1 KNADNEQQLS
11 LTSRRLSTHEYLL
24 FSIQD
29 ITEIEEAINRQR
41 VAGRVFES
49 SQDGL
54 IVLNHRGVI
63 TMANP
68 AVTKLVGLEVDQL
81 IGKSFIQTLKWR
93 KLQEMMPSI
102 IESIENYG
110 VWQGEVIEKNHI

>member
-1 KNADNEQQLS
+1 
-11 LTSRRLSTHEYLL
+11 
-24 FSIQD
+24 
-29 ITEIEEAINRQR
+29 NRQR

-110 VWQGEVIEKNHI
+110 VWQGEVIEKNHIGQF